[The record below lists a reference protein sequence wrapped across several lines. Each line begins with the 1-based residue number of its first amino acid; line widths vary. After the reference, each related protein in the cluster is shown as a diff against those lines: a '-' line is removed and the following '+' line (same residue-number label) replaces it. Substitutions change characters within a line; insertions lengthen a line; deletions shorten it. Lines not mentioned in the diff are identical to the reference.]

1 MTNFK
6 FQVLFLMENLGYEPQ
21 ENQVSRLSEFKT
33 HPRKLYSAER
43 VRKQGTTIENCLRQ
57 FRTPERLSSADTW
70 YCSKCKTHRNCIKQ
84 LELFRAAPVI
94 VFSFNRFKSH
104 NVQFS
109 EKMNDRIKFPIYGLD
124 MTPHVEQGSTIE
136 AVKQSEDGLIYD
148 LHGVIAHYGTLDHGH
163 YIAYA
168 KNSVTG
174 HWYEYNDSLVTRLDT
189 DNLPFTLCDNAYVVF
204 YKLRNFEEK
213 ALGKNPTSNDATLDY
228 DHVRQVPLANN
239 PLTASNI
246 K

>member
-1 MTNFK
+1 M
-6 FQVLFLMENLGYEPQ
+6 
-21 ENQVSRLSEFKT
+21 
-33 HPRKLYSAER
+33 
-43 VRKQGTTIENCLRQ
+43 
-57 FRTPERLSSADTW
+57 
-70 YCSKCKTHRNCIKQ
+70 
-84 LELFRAAPVI
+84 
-94 VFSFNRFKSH
+94 
-104 NVQFS
+104 
-109 EKMNDRIKFPIYGLD
+109 
-124 MTPHVEQGSTIE
+124 
-136 AVKQSEDGLIYD
+136 
-148 LHGVIAHYGTLDHGH
+148 IAHYGTLDHGH

-204 YKLRNFEEK
+204 YKLRNFEET